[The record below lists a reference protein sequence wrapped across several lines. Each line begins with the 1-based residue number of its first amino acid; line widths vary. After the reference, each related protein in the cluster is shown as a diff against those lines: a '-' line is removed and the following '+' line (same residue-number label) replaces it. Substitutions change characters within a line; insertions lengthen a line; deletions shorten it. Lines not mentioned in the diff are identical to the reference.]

1 MQPISMFES
10 ITESIS
16 TFSGITEVISIGIP
30 AITIAL
36 FLLMFS
42 EMSAIKSKRSAP
54 QSSVYAG
61 LCFLIVSIA
70 QIMGSYFFIFTPHLE
85 HTVGY
90 EIIINSCSFIASL
103 AFFIG
108 ISLLFNLA
116 MSLIYKPL
124 IRF

>member
-1 MQPISMFES
+1 MFS
-10 ITESIS
+10 S
-16 TFSGITEVISIGIP
+16 ITEVISIGLP
-30 AITIAL
+30 AITIAI

-42 EMSAIKSKRSAP
+42 EFSTIEQKRGAR

-70 QIMGSYFFIFTPHLE
+70 QIIGSYFFTFTPHLE

-90 EIIINSCSFIASL
+90 EIIIESCSFIASL

-108 ISLLFNLA
+108 VVLLFNLA

-124 IRF
+124 FRF